1 MYLGDA
7 LGNARMSSY
16 KMAVTFV
23 RCEKK
28 TTQVSLRVL
37 AKFSNIEANDN
48 LFSGFPVALGLRTDK
63 WRNFQRHSK
72 RI

>member
-28 TTQVSLRVL
+28 NNSSIFTRFGKV
-37 AKFSNIEANDN
+37 
-48 LFSGFPVALGLRTDK
+48 
-63 WRNFQRHSK
+63 FQYRS
-72 RI
+72 